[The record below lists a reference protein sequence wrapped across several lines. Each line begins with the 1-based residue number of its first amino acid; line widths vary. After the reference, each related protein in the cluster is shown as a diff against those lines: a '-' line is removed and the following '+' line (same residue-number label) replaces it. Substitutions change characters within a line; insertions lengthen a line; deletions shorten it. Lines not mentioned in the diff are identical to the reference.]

1 MKNYSLLGRTVAGL
15 IITSCLTGL
24 FASGW
29 LYLKARSTDRALR
42 EQTLLDQARVVS
54 RYLITNTHGKI
65 ELHLPPRLA
74 DAYTSAESPFRY
86 AVHNGQGQLVF
97 TSGPRVG
104 PLPIFT
110 ANDRA
115 LYDYNPDGPGPLHM
129 FGAAV
134 ETKIG
139 EQKFYTQ
146 VEQIGLDSDYLIE
159 SVVAEF
165 LSDGMWLQIPFL
177 FVLLAVIVWIAKST
191 IAPLK
196 NVSRLA
202 DSISPNTAQIRL
214 PTAQLPQEI
223 VPLVGAVNSALDRLE
238 QGLQHQRDFNANA
251 AHQLRTPLAV
261 LMANIDNLDDPAIS
275 SRLRADVDHM
285 SRIVSQLLLV
295 AQLDT
300 LSIELNEVLELNEA
314 AAEIAA
320 GLAPYAISLS
330 KSIEL
335 ARAPRSIFVRT
346 NAFALRSALGNL
358 IENALIHTPPGTSVR
373 LRVTEPPCI
382 DVIDSGP
389 GIPADQVEHIFKR
402 FWRADRSKDG
412 AGLGLA
418 IVQLTMDALHGIV
431 SVDNNPGGGA
441 KFSLHFSPDDLR
453 QISNRSPERS
463 RPLQSKPAV

>member
-1 MKNYSLLGRTVAGL
+1 MVNLT
-15 IITSCLTGL
+15 ITSCLTGL

-42 EQTLLDQARVVS
+42 EQTLLDQAQVLS
-54 RYLITNTHGKI
+54 NYLITNTHGKI

-86 AVHNGQGQLVF
+86 AVHNGHGQLVF

-115 LYDYNPDGPGPLHM
+115 IYDYNPDGPGPQHM

-134 ETKIG
+134 ETEIG
-139 EQKFYTQ
+139 DQQFYTQ
-146 VEQIGLDSDYLIE
+146 VEQVGQDSEYLIE
-159 SVVAEF
+159 SVAAEF
-165 LSDGMWLQIPFL
+165 LSDGIWLQVPFL
-177 FVLLAVIVWIAKST
+177 FVLLAVIVWTAKRIIT
-191 IAPLK
+191 PLK

-202 DSISPNTAQIRL
+202 DSISPNTAHIRL

-223 VPLVGAVNSALDRLE
+223 VPLVAAVNFALERLE

-261 LMANIDNLDDPAIS
+261 LMANIDNLDDSLIS

-300 LSIELNEVLELNEA
+300 LSIELNDVLELNEA
-314 AAEIAA
+314 AADIAA

-335 ARAPRSIFVRT
+335 IRAPHSIFVRT

-358 IENALIHTPPGTSVR
+358 IENGLIHTPSGTPVR
-373 LRVTEPPCI
+373 LRVTEPRCI
-382 DVIDSGP
+382 EVIDSGP
-389 GIPADQVEHIFKR
+389 GIPADQAEHIFKR
-402 FWRADRSKDG
+402 FWRADKSKDG

-418 IVQLTMDALHGIV
+418 IVQLTMEALHGAV
-431 SVDNNPGGGA
+431 SVSNNPGGGA
-441 KFSLHFSPDDLR
+441 KFSLHFALDDFS
-453 QISNRSPERS
+453 QKSNRSPETS
-463 RPLQSKPAV
+463 RQLQSKLAL